1 MGSTSP
7 RGGDDDDSHGF
18 FTSHKPHFFKIIL
31 DKTIREGKLEI
42 PRKFVRKYGNS
53 LPNSVLLSV
62 PSGADWHVELSK
74 HDGHVCFENGWREF
88 ADYYSLE
95 YGHLLVC
102 EYNGNSKFNVLVF
115 DKSATEIYY
124 CKEPKHKHVGE
135 PSREPKMGRNE
146 DDVSVEM
153 SDNFTIN
160 HRLRARS
167 PVPCPRSKKR
177 TTAQQFGLDGGETST
192 GLKSKDTGADEGK
205 WVPRS
210 QKITKAVQRANGFKS
225 ENPYFKVFIQPGY
238 AHGKS
243 GLHVP
248 KMFVSKYM
256 KQQSMDTMLIVED
269 KSWPVRLAFYKSNT
283 GKIVRGS
290 GAFIRDNALQV
301 GDVCVFELI
310 DTEVSALKVSIF
322 RHSGC

>member
-1 MGSTSP
+1 
-7 RGGDDDDSHGF
+7 
-18 FTSHKPHFFKIIL
+18 
-31 DKTIREGKLEI
+31 
-42 PRKFVRKYGNS
+42 
-53 LPNSVLLSV
+53 
-62 PSGADWHVELSK
+62 
-74 HDGHVCFENGWREF
+74 
-88 ADYYSLE
+88 
-95 YGHLLVC
+95 
-102 EYNGNSKFNVLVF
+102 
-115 DKSATEIYY
+115 
-124 CKEPKHKHVGE
+124 
-135 PSREPKMGRNE
+135 MGRNE

-177 TTAQQFGLDGGETST
+177 TTAQQFGT
-192 GLKSKDTGADEGK
+192 
-205 WVPRS
+205 
-210 QKITKAVQRANGFKS
+210 NC
-225 ENPYFKVFIQPGY
+225 N
-238 AHGKS
+238 H
-243 GLHVP
+243 HVP